1 MAGVL
6 CAQRSNQHD
15 EKLMGR
21 NLYRKG
27 MKLKMDN
34 PKNLLTLDALPC
46 GACRVKNDDCLTILE
61 ANREFYHIFGYTKEE
76 AGKAGFSSFSFI
88 SYPPDWHVA
97 SGMPELSRDEYGAF
111 ELETRCIYRGG
122 RIIWILLRGLP
133 DGSDP
138 NLLNCTV
145 LDITERRNQL
155 EELRKSDEERKLLLE
170 QSGSYVFRFDIKSRV
185 LNLPPETARA
195 LKLPERIDNTP
206 DSLIEDGYI
215 LPESLHD
222 FKMFYEAISR
232 GEKSGELVMHAT
244 DREGHYAWCRSV
256 FSMVSGRDGTPKY
269 AVISLEDISEQR
281 EKQLAYEKWTQYN
294 QTQMKDAHIYYEC
307 NITKNR
313 IDEIGGPLSKDIP
326 EEVRGCYDDTFRY
339 ILKNLVYPEDLVS
352 YRDFFS
358 RAGMRECYEKGKREL
373 TLEYRRFGTDG
384 KPFWAKAEVQLLPD
398 PYSEDIKAFFILK
411 NIDSAKRR
419 ELELRT
425 LSQSDALTGLLNR
438 RAVIEQITQLLLTSS
453 PSSRHVFI
461 MVDIDKFKTFN
472 DTKGHQ
478 FGDRMIA
485 ELAQTLKT
493 SLREEDILGRIGG
506 DEFVICLRN
515 MPLNNALEDRVAAL
529 CSLLSK
535 QVDERTYISSSL
547 GVAVFPKDG
556 VTFDELYQK
565 ADIALYEAK
574 KLGRNRYVFYQN
586 DMVLEDWKPFHATPI
601 DSGGEKEPHG
611 DPNTDWKFRLMA
623 PGGKTVAPAFAALR
637 QYIESL
643 NRVFKELIVLNATKN
658 HYYIA
663 FTEGY
668 DPGQY
673 QEGSMAEILK
683 SAEENWVHPEDT
695 VRFMDFCNLQAARRA
710 FAEGEKSLCGEFR
723 ICGVN
728 GNYWAEITLVP
739 VEDETD
745 ELYLC
750 MVKDI
755 TDKKSLFEEQTQR
768 RVLLGRQMEGE
779 CYRTIMEQSGTI
791 ILEYAKDTN
800 TYYASAPARQFT
812 FVQNTGEKGNHYFL
826 TQDDVH
832 PADWPNTSA
841 VSNSIRSGKS
851 VASATVRLK
860 KTDGK
865 YIWCNLALAVLRD
878 ERGEV
883 VRSLITVT
891 DVDKATK
898 DRRELEYRAEYDALT
913 GHYNFSK
920 FKQDATALLHAKSGR
935 KYSLWYCDLRNFKLI
950 NDMYGYDFGDQ
961 VLRYWANLGA
971 SALREGEVFARI
983 SGDHFASLRYYDD
996 RSELEESF
1004 EEISFQLAE
1013 YGKKQG
1019 KKLRLE
1025 LVAGIYC
1032 IEKKEDLLSIEDM
1045 IDRANLAQKSVKRAD
1060 GSRVAFYTNEMRRQ
1074 LLREKEIEAVMVKS
1088 LEDGEFKPYFQPM
1101 ADIQNGCRVCG
1112 AEALAR
1118 WERPGYGVISPA
1130 EFVPLFEKN
1139 GFIVELDRHIFTQVC
1154 EYLSRRIRKGD
1165 APFKIS
1171 VNVSR
1176 ISVFRKDFV
1185 RRYTEIKERYAI
1197 PDGLLELECTETTMV
1212 ENAELLETVM
1222 RKMRICGFRFSMDD
1236 FGSGYSS
1243 LNLLKDVTVDV
1254 LKLDMMFFRNNKLFE
1269 PRNQT
1274 IISSIVGMAKALNM
1288 KIVAEG
1294 VETKEQME
1302 VLRRLGCDYLQGYY
1316 ISRPVPVQQFEK
1328 RFYQPAGQ

>member
-1 MAGVL
+1 MRLRDQYG
-6 CAQRSNQHD
+6 R
-15 EKLMGR
+15 LMMKK
-21 NLYRKG
+21 NSLYRKG
-27 MKLKMDN
+27 LKLKMDN
-34 PKNLLTLDALPC
+34 QINLLTLDALPC
-46 GACRVKNDDCLTILE
+46 GACRIKHDDCLTILE

-76 AGKAGFSSFSFI
+76 AETAGFASWGFI
-88 SYPPDWHVA
+88 SYPPDWHRA
-97 SGMPELSRDEYGAF
+97 AGMPALERDENGAF
-111 ELETRCIYRGG
+111 ELETRCIYCGG
-122 RIIWILLRGLP
+122 RIIWVLVRGLP
-133 DGSDP
+133 LASDP
-138 NLLNCTV
+138 NCFNCTV
-145 LDITERRNQL
+145 LDITARRNQL
-155 EELRKSDEERKLLLE
+155 EELRQSDEERKLLLE
-170 QSGSYVFRFDIKSRV
+170 QSGSYVFRFNVKNSV
-185 LNLPPETARA
+185 LDLPAETARA
-195 LKLPERIDNTP
+195 FKLPERIDNAP

-215 LPESLHD
+215 LPESQQD
-222 FKMFYEAISR
+222 FKAFYDAIRR
-232 GEKSGELVMHAT
+232 GEKSGEMVFHAT
-244 DREGHYAWCRSV
+244 DREGSSAWCRSV
-256 FSMVSGRDGTPKY
+256 FSLVIGRSGKPKY
-269 AVISLEDISEQR
+269 AVVSLEDISEQR

-294 QTQMKDAHIYYEC
+294 KTQLKNAHIYYEC

-358 RAGMRECYEKGKREL
+358 RAGMRECYKEGKREL
-373 TLEYRRFGTDG
+373 SLEYRRFGSDG
-384 KPFWAKAEVQLLPD
+384 KLFWAKAEVQLLPD

-453 PSSRHVFI
+453 ASSRHVFI
-461 MVDIDKFKTFN
+461 MVDIDKFKMLN

-485 ELAQTLKT
+485 ELAQTLKA
-493 SLREEDILGRIGG
+493 SLREEDIVGRIGG

-515 MPLNNALEDRVAAL
+515 MPLNNALEDRIASL

-535 QVDERTYISSSL
+535 RIDEQTYISSSL

-556 VTFDELYQK
+556 ITFDALYQK

-574 KLGRNRYVFYQN
+574 RLGRNRFVFYQN

-601 DSGGEKEPHG
+601 DSGGEEKEEHDKTG
-611 DPNTDWKFRLMA
+611 TGWGLSLCDTGEEPNE
-623 PGGKTVAPAFAALR
+623 PAAIR
-637 QYIESL
+637 QYIKSL
-643 NRVFKELIVLNATKN
+643 NRVFKELVVLNVTKN
-658 HYYIA
+658 QFYIVFA
-663 FTEGY
+663 G
-668 DPGQY
+668 DNIPGLRKDS
-673 QEGSMAEILK
+673 SMPEILK
-683 SAEENWVHPEDT
+683 DAAQNCVHPEDT
-695 VRFMDFCNLQAARRA
+695 LRFLDFFNMQSVRTA
-710 FAEGEKSLCGEFR
+710 FADGERSLCGEFR
-723 ICGVN
+723 LLGEN
-728 GNYWAEITLVP
+728 GYYWAETTLVP
-739 VEDETD
+739 VEAEDED
-745 ELYLC
+745 IYLC
-750 MVKDI
+750 LVRDI
-755 TDKKSLFEEQTQR
+755 TAKKSQLDEQTQR

-826 TQDDVH
+826 TQNDVH
-832 PADWPNTSA
+832 PADWPKTKA
-841 VSNSIRSGKS
+841 VSNSIHEGRS
-851 VASATVRLK
+851 VAGATVRLK

-865 YIWCNLALAVLRD
+865 YIWCNLALTVLRD
-878 ERGEV
+878 EQGGI

-898 DRRELEYRAEYDALT
+898 DRKELEYRAEYDDLT

-920 FKQDATALLHAKSGR
+920 FKKDATALLHAKNGR

-950 NDMYGYDFGDQ
+950 NDMYGYDFGDK
-961 VLRYWANLGA
+961 VLRYWANLG
-971 SALREGEVFARI
+971 SSTLREGEVFARI
-983 SGDHFASLRYYDD
+983 SGDNFASLHYYDD
-996 RSELEESF
+996 RNELEENF
-1004 EEISFQLAE
+1004 EKIAYQLTE
-1013 YGKKQG
+1013 FGKKQG

-1025 LVAGIYC
+1025 MVAGIYC

-1045 IDRANLAQKSVKRAD
+1045 IDRANIAQKSVKRAD
-1060 GSRVAFYTNEMRRQ
+1060 GNRVAFYTDEMRRQ

-1101 ADIQNGCRVCG
+1101 ADIQNGCKICG

-1118 WERPGYGVISPA
+1118 WERPGYGVISPG

-1154 EYLSRRIRKGD
+1154 AYLSHRISQGYE
-1165 APFKIS
+1165 PFKIS

-1197 PDGLLELECTETTMV
+1197 PDGFLELECTETTMV

-1222 RKMRICGFRFSMDD
+1222 RKMRISGFRFSMDD

-1294 VETKEQME
+1294 VETGEQMQ
-1302 VLRRLGCDYLQGYY
+1302 VLRRLGCDFIQGYF
-1316 ISRPVPVQQFEK
+1316 ISRPVPITQFEK
-1328 RFYQPAGQ
+1328 RFYQTAGL